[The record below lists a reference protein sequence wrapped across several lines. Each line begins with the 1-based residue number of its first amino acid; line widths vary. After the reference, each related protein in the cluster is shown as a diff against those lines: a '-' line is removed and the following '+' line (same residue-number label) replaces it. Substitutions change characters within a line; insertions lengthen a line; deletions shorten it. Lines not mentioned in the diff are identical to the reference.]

1 MIREVRLEDVKAI
14 TAIYNEYVINSTAT
28 FETQPVKEEE
38 MCTRVRAISTNFPYF
53 VYEADNEIAGYCYAH
68 PWKEKAAYK
77 YTLETTIYLSPKH
90 TGKGIGRQLLQKL
103 IDECRRRGFHALIAC
118 ITEGNETS
126 NILHAKLGFN
136 QVSRFEQVGLKF
148 DRWLGVADYELV
160 LSPTGLSSI

>member
-38 MCTRVRAISTNFPYF
+38 MCARVRAISTNFPYF

-77 YTLETTIYLSPKH
+77 YTLENTINIYPQNTRNHNPPHSQTHRQRHRTSTPAKIDRRMPSQRLPCTH
-90 TGKGIGRQLLQKL
+90 RLHNGRK
-103 IDECRRRGFHALIAC
+103 
-118 ITEGNETS
+118 
-126 NILHAKLGFN
+126 
-136 QVSRFEQVGLKF
+136 
-148 DRWLGVADYELV
+148 
-160 LSPTGLSSI
+160 